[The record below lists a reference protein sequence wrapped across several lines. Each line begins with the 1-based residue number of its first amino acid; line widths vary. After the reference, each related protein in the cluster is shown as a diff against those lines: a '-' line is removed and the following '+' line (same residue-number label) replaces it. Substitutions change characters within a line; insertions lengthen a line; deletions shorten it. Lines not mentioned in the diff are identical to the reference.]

1 MLAKDRVFP
10 LQMDTMR
17 NEGLTARDYIAIK
30 AMQGLASDPTFSGS
44 SDDYYKA
51 VANWSYKLADAMIE
65 QSNK

>member
-1 MLAKDRVFP
+1 MVADQKAFP
-10 LQMDTMR
+10 LKKNVGI

-30 AMQGLASDPTFSGS
+30 AMQGVISDPDFACS
-44 SDDYYKA
+44 SDDYYEV